1 RPPEQLGALYFII
14 GATDDIYGVM
24 KPNRE
29 AQPGARRLVDRHRG
43 GLPEALLDMSQRV
56 IVSAPLF
63 VAPDQV
69 GAALGRVPATQGARS
84 RHRPHPLPRSP
95 PGSATTTRN
104 GPWFVQP
111 HQVPAYAVA
120 VDQCLRQAGA
130 QPFEQLRGEP
140 IVVEHQPVIATI
152 GRRIS
157 VLGAIH

>member
-1 RPPEQLGALYFII
+1 
-14 GATDDIYGVM
+14 
-24 KPNRE
+24 
-29 AQPGARRLVDRHRG
+29 
-43 GLPEALLDMSQRV
+43 MSV
-56 IVSAPLF
+56 N
-63 VAPDQV
+63 
-69 GAALGRVPATQGARS
+69 VPARS
-84 RHRPHPLPRSP
+84 SRLLCRSQISIAPPTAPVATPP

-157 VLGAIH
+157 VLGAIHGSFLLAASAPGTVPRGSSATQVKAMVRGLLE